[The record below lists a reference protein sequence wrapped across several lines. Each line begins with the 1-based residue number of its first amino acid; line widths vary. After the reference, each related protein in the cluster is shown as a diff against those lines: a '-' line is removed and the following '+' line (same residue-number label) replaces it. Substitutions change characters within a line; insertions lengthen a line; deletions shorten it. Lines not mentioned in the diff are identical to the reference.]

1 MNGPRAIRNARR
13 GPSGSGRQ
21 IHRDIHGGFASPHML
36 AKRPEASPR
45 KASLRVRR
53 ATVPE
58 TDTGRQGA
66 YPKALVRTLVKE
78 LGKISP

>member
-1 MNGPRAIRNARR
+1 MVSEKI
-13 GPSGSGRQ
+13 
-21 IHRDIHGGFASPHML
+21 FVASP
-36 AKRPEASPR
+36 
-45 KASLRVRR
+45 R

-58 TDTGRQGA
+58 TDTGRQGE